1 MSRLLSCLSHRS
13 SLLVFCCALLVFVF
27 AFSGVLVLPPSS
39 LWFVWQP
46 RPDHPFSSLCY
57 AGNADA
63 SSRPACVQNF
73 RATRSAHPQGLVPV
87 LVLVPIALAPSSPAI
102 SACGCGALTPGN
114 NSWGIP
120 PTRRIRA
127 LCPAHSRGAGAGVQ
141 DATLRYPRHRA
152 TSCCEWRARLPCP
165 SRAFPATQC
174 TGVLPPYG
182 RRNAVCGRGGSMLLG
197 TGRGGR
203 RSRSA
208 QVFCSGALCP
218 PWAASGLGR
227 LHVLQRVARVSGSCL
242 ALGGPVPEGNLS
254 SAMAGRRASPTLRLE
269 ASEFRPASRVLVL
282 AL

>member
-1 MSRLLSCLSHRS
+1 MSRLLSCLSHRP
-13 SLLVFCCALLVFVF
+13 SLLVFCCVLLVFVF
-27 AFSGVLVLPPSS
+27 VFSGVLLLAPSS
-39 LWFVWQP
+39 LWLVWQP

-174 TGVLPPYG
+174 TGVMPPYG

-203 RSRSA
+203 RSILSRRSA
-208 QVFCSGALCP
+208 REPCAHRGSVGAWP
-218 PWAASGLGR
+218 P
-227 LHVLQRVARVSGSCL
+227 ARPATCLARL